1 MDVMRL
7 DLTEHG
13 RGRVFV
19 MSVWVIF
26 LQILRYGGARV
37 IGSVACVKKWRIK
50 NEISGFVI
58 SCV

>member
-26 LQILRYGGARV
+26 LQILRYGGAKC
-37 IGSVACVKKWRIK
+37 IGIVTCVKKWRVE
-50 NEISGFVI
+50 NEISGIVI